1 MAKNPDAS
9 SYPTKVIMSTHRDSP
24 RKSKLALFLELGP
37 VWITSIT
44 GLLAVLF
51 GAGFF
56 VGKTT
61 GSPNAQ
67 PTVTVTASPSAP
79 SVPVTTS
86 PAGASSLSASPAGS
100 AASADGQLLGSYTVT
115 LPRDGSAPLGS
126 TEPTQAQILAGAN
139 YDIIWDYEL
148 GGAPLGAG
156 TGDQI
161 LGLASGSTPT
171 YQACKTDTLATNS
184 ESNNPGTAF
193 CIIETS
199 GMMAGVVVKSVDLAV
214 NPENIVVE
222 VQVWNNSPA

>member
-1 MAKNPDAS
+1 M
-9 SYPTKVIMSTHRDSP
+9 TTHNDPP
-24 RKSKLALFLELGP
+24 RKSKLRLFLELGP

-61 GSPNAQ
+61 GTPQTQ
-67 PTVTVTASPSAP
+67 PTVTVTATPPAP
-79 SVPVTTS
+79 STSITTS
-86 PAGASSLSASPAGS
+86 PTAASSPSASPAGS

-126 TEPTQAQILAGAN
+126 TAPTQAQILAGAN
-139 YDIIWDYEL
+139 YDIVWNYEL
-148 GGAPLGAG
+148 GGAPLGVG

-161 LGLASGSTPT
+161 LGLPSGSTPT
-171 YQACKTDTLATNS
+171 YQACKADTLATNT
-184 ESNNPGTAF
+184 ETNNPGTAF

-199 GMMAGVVVKSVDLAV
+199 GMMAGVVVKSVDIDV
-214 NPENIVVE
+214 NPENIVVD
-222 VQVWNNSPA
+222 VQVWNNSPS